1 MELGRMTLRT
11 QRNLDIAMHGEA
23 FAAAK
28 YKRFAA
34 FARSNENK
42 GLANLLTE
50 VADESRIGHFA
61 KEVQLAGLI
70 SDDFANLRDVI
81 RDKQYHIERYA
92 QFAAE
97 AEQDGDLNAARLF
110 KGLVADDK
118 DQLQKLERALAEHR
132 KHKP

>member
-1 MELGRMTLRT
+1 MELSRMTLRT
-11 QRNLDIAMHGEA
+11 QRNLDVAMHGEA

-34 FARSNENK
+34 FARTNENS

-70 SDDFANLRDVI
+70 SDDIANLQDVV
-81 RDKQYHIERYA
+81 RDKRYHIERYT

-118 DQLQKLERALAEHR
+118 NQLDKLERALVERQEH
-132 KHKP
+132 

>member
-1 MELGRMTLRT
+1 
-11 QRNLDIAMHGEA
+11 MHGEA

-34 FARSNENK
+34 FARTNENN
-42 GLANLLTE
+42 GLANLLNE

-70 SDDFANLRDVI
+70 SDDIANLRDVV
-81 RDKQYHIERYA
+81 RDKRYHIERYT

-97 AEQDGDLNAARLF
+97 AEQDGDVNAARLF
-110 KGLVADDK
+110 QRLVADDK
-118 DQLQKLERALAEHR
+118 DQLGKLERALAEGEV
-132 KHKP
+132 HKR

>member
-1 MELGRMTLRT
+1 MTLRT

-50 VADESRIGHFA
+50 VADESRI
-61 KEVQLAGLI
+61 VTLP
-70 SDDFANLRDVI
+70 
-81 RDKQYHIERYA
+81 
-92 QFAAE
+92 
-97 AEQDGDLNAARLF
+97 
-110 KGLVADDK
+110 
-118 DQLQKLERALAEHR
+118 R
-132 KHKP
+132 KCS